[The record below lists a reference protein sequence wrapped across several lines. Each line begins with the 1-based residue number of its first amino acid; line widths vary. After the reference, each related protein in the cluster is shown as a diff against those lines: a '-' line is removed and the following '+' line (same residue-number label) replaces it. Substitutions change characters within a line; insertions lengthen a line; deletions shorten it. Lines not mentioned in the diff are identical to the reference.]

1 MEKRKACTILAIL
14 ASVAFTAVYFFVFKN
29 LKPQSMPVDDV
40 VVKQPKSQE
49 NLSATTLY
57 WVQLGVYKEPSSY
70 EDLVKECAKLNMNPV
85 LLDVQ
90 DKKILV
96 VGCSEDEA
104 KMEAVLNEIKEM
116 EVEFMT
122 KSATIHDETAL
133 GLIQQQDFKAV
144 LEGFVY

>member
-29 LKPQSMPVDDV
+29 LKPQSGPVDDV
-40 VVKQPKSQE
+40 VVKQPKTEE
-49 NLSATTLY
+49 NLTATTLY
-57 WVQLGVYKEPSSY
+57 WVQLGVYKEASSY
-70 EDLVKECAKLNMNPV
+70 EDLVKECTQLNMNPT

-90 DKKILV
+90 DKKILI

-116 EVEFMT
+116 EVEYMT
-122 KSATIHDETAL
+122 KSATIHDATAL
-133 GLIQQQDFKAV
+133 GLIQQKDYKAV